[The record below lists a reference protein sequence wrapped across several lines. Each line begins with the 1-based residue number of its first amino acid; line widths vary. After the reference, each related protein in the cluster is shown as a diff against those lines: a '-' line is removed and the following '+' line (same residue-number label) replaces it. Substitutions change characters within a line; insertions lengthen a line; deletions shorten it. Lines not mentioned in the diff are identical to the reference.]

1 MTRQRLPPLY
11 KIRHLPSPSRTSWR
25 EEAWITDEFFP
36 DGILAD
42 VTPKPGR
49 RYIKAT
55 WPPRGRGR
63 GEPMFSPRRIA
74 AQLRGA
80 EVIRLRRDQLTWEEI
95 AARLGFADKSGAWR
109 AARRA
114 IDRMERERWLRA
126 H

>member
-1 MTRQRLPPLY
+1 MTRQLPRRL
-11 KIRHLPSPSRTSWR
+11 RWLPHPSRRDWH

-63 GEPMFSPRRIA
+63 GEPMFSPRRID
-74 AQLRGA
+74 AQLRAA
-80 EVIRLRRDQLTWEEI
+80 EAIRLRCHERLTWEEI
-95 AARLGFADKSGAWR
+95 AASLGFADKSGAWR
-109 AARRA
+109 AAQRA
-114 IDRMERERWLRA
+114 IDRMERERYLRT